1 MDLRVSYGEE
11 FDPYDMS
18 PDDCVRL
25 LNLMNSI
32 VIDELSRVVEEG
44 SILDIDRLAVMQLMI
59 EESGMPFD
67 DIIRFCEI
75 GEYVAL
81 DREIRGMTDDEEAA
95 WKYKREA
102 VIAMMDTLLA
112 NAAKIGIVDEGV
124 IDPDPTV
131 ELLEE
136 IWKLS

>member
-1 MDLRVSYGEE
+1 MGYGEE

-32 VIDELSRVVEEG
+32 VIDEMSRVVEES

-75 GEYVAL
+75 GEYIAL
-81 DREIRGMTDDEEAA
+81 DRELRGMTDDEAAA

-102 VIAMMDTLLA
+102 VIAMMDTLLT
-112 NAAKIGIVDEGV
+112 NAVKAGIIDEGV

-131 ELLEE
+131 ELLED

>member
-112 NAAKIGIVDEGV
+112 NAVKIGIVDEGV

>member
-1 MDLRVSYGEE
+1 MSYDEE
-11 FDPYDMS
+11 FDPYDMT
-18 PDDCVRL
+18 PDDCVRM

-32 VIDELSRVVEEG
+32 IIDEMSRAVEAG
-44 SILDIDRLAVMQLMI
+44 SLLDVDRLAVMQAMI
-59 EESGMPFD
+59 EEAGMPFD

-75 GEYVAL
+75 GEYIAL
-81 DREIRGMTDDEEAA
+81 DRELRGMTDDEAQV

-112 NAAKIGIVDEGV
+112 NAAKAGVVDEGTFE
-124 IDPDPTV
+124 PDPTV
-131 ELLEE
+131 TMLEQ

>member
-1 MDLRVSYGEE
+1 MGYGEE

-32 VIDELSRVVEEG
+32 VIDEMSRVVEES

-75 GEYVAL
+75 GEYIAL
-81 DREIRGMTDDEEAA
+81 DRELRGMTDDEAAA

-112 NAAKIGIVDEGV
+112 NAVKAGIIDEGV

-131 ELLEE
+131 ELLED

>member
-1 MDLRVSYGEE
+1 MSYGEE

-112 NAAKIGIVDEGV
+112 NAVKIGIVDEGV

>member
-1 MDLRVSYGEE
+1 MSYDEE
-11 FDPYDMS
+11 FDPYDMT
-18 PDDCVRL
+18 PDDCVRM

-32 VIDELSRVVEEG
+32 IIDEMSRAVEAG
-44 SILDIDRLAVMQLMI
+44 SLLDVDRLAVMQVMI
-59 EESGMPFD
+59 EEAGMPFD

-75 GEYVAL
+75 GEYIAL
-81 DREIRGMTDDEEAA
+81 DRELRGMTDDEAQV

-112 NAAKIGIVDEGV
+112 NAAKAGVVDEGTFE
-124 IDPDPTV
+124 PDPTV
-131 ELLEE
+131 TMLEQ

>member
-1 MDLRVSYGEE
+1 MYGEE

-25 LNLMNSI
+25 LNLMNSLI
-32 VIDELSRVVEEG
+32 IDEMSQAVEEG
-44 SILDIDRLAVMQLMI
+44 SIIDLDRFAVMQKMI
-59 EESGMPFD
+59 DEAGMPFD

-75 GEYVAL
+75 GEYIAL
-81 DREIRGMTDDEEAA
+81 DREFREMTEDEAAA

-102 VIAMMDTLLA
+102 VIAMIDTILA
-112 NAAKIGIVDEGV
+112 SAVKAGV
-124 IDPDPTV
+124 VSDDLVEADPSV
-131 ELLEE
+131 EMLEE